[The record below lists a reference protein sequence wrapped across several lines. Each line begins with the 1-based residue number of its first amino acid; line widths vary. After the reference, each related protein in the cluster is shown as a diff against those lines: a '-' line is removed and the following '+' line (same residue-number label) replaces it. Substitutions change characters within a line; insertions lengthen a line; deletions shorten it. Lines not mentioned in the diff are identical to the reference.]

1 MDSRLGER
9 NNKHNHRSSL
19 NVASKNITKSK
30 ISSSRICVKN
40 LPKLLT
46 LDSVKD
52 HFSRMGELTDAK
64 LLRTREG
71 TSRLAFIGYRTVEE
85 AQKAI
90 RYFNRSYFK
99 NSRITCEDAWELG
112 NARIPRPW
120 SRYTKEKEKLI
131 EKENLVSN
139 GKIETS
145 EKSASEAVIDDPKL
159 LEFLHVVQPQSKSKC
174 WINDLVSPTKL
185 KQNVQDK
192 LVEEQDNVKESV
204 TNTDRMHDELVHDNM
219 DHDIHEAI
227 SLEKHLNDDFCVN
240 LTKSSS
246 MQYSLQ
252 DANDVQESSRL
263 YIHNLPYTSIEDE
276 VKELFNHFGE
286 VKEVNFIIDKE
297 LKRFKGYGYVLYSTP
312 KEAAR
317 ALKNLDQTIFHGR
330 ILHVKPD
337 NLKDTS
343 RHVENHKS
351 MGKTYKQKIL
361 EKRKASESDG
371 HTQAWNSLFM
381 CPNTI
386 VENIAR
392 KYEVSKSDLLDSKA
406 DDVAVRVALGE
417 TQIIADTKK
426 ALTNVGVNV
435 ASLEESTPKGGKRSN
450 HVLLVKNLPFCST
463 EGELS
468 KMFGRFGSID
478 KIILPPTKT
487 LALVIFL
494 EPTEARVAFNSL
506 RYSRY
511 RDSML
516 YLEWAPN
523 NIFDQDSIP
532 NEDLTVNMG
541 AQHREF
547 MKAVVDKQFEGITQV
562 EIFESRTLYV
572 TNLNFSTTDECLG
585 KHIKE
590 NMQEGKI
597 ISVRIVKRQKK
608 GKTVSAGYGFVE
620 FDSVETADTA
630 CKALQGTVLDKHALN
645 FQHHHTT
652 EKKVLEKAETD
663 RSLTKL
669 KVGNVAFEA
678 TEKDLRQLFSPFGQ
692 VKSLRLPKRPGGHR
706 GFAFVEYVTKQE
718 AEKALKALS
727 STHLYGRHLVLE
739 RAKLEETLEELR
751 TRTAAQFVDGGQ
763 KIHSQMEVKK
773 KRRFTSR
780 SN

>member
-1 MDSRLGER
+1 MILLPNSSTNENLTTSATIPIKCLIMALRLGEH
-9 NNKHNHRSSL
+9 NNKHNHRSWL
-19 NVASKNITKSK
+19 NVASKNITKKSK

-71 TSRLAFIGYRTVEE
+71 RSRLAFIGYRTVEE
-85 AQKAI
+85 AQEAI
-90 RYFNRSYFK
+90 RYFNHSYFK

-120 SRYTKEKEKLI
+120 SWYTKEKEKLN
-131 EKENLVSN
+131 EKKNLVSSGQIKT
-139 GKIETS
+139 GK
-145 EKSASEAVIDDPKL
+145 KSASKTNVIDDPKL
-159 LEFLHVVQPQSKSKC
+159 LEFLHVMQPQSKSKC
-174 WINDLVSPTKL
+174 WMN
-185 KQNVQDK
+185 
-192 LVEEQDNVKESV
+192 
-204 TNTDRMHDELVHDNM
+204 DELAHDNM
-219 DHDIHEAI
+219 ENHDIHEGI
-227 SLEKHLNDDFCVN
+227 SLEKQHNDDFCVN

-286 VKEVNFIIDKE
+286 VKEVDFIIDKE

-330 ILHVKPD
+330 TLHVKPAD
-337 NLKDTS
+337 PKDTS
-343 RHVENHKS
+343 RQVENHIS

-381 CPNTI
+381 HPDTI

-392 KYEVSKSDLLDSKA
+392 KYEVSKSDLLDCEA
-406 DDVAVRVALGE
+406 DDLAVRVALGE
-417 TQIIADTKK
+417 TEIIADTKK

-435 ASLEESTPKGGKRSN
+435 ASLEESTSKGGKRSN
-450 HVLLVKNLPFCST
+450 HVLLVKNLPFSST
-463 EGELS
+463 ESELS
-468 KMFGRFGSID
+468 KLFGRFGSLD

-494 EPTEARVAFNSL
+494 EPAEARVAFNSL

-532 NEDLTVNMG
+532 NEDLTSNMG

-547 MKAVVDKQFEGITQV
+547 MKAAVDKQFDGITQD
-562 EIFESRTLYV
+562 EIVESRTLYV
-572 TNLNFSTTDECLG
+572 TNLNFSTTDECLR

-608 GKTVSAGYGFVE
+608 SKTVSSGYGFVE
-620 FDSVETADTA
+620 FDSVETANNA

-652 EKKVLEKAETD
+652 EKKVLKKAETD

-706 GFAFVEYVTKQE
+706 GFAFVEYVTKQG

-751 TRTAAQFVDGGQ
+751 ARTTAQFVDGRQ

-773 KRRFTSR
+773 RRFTSR